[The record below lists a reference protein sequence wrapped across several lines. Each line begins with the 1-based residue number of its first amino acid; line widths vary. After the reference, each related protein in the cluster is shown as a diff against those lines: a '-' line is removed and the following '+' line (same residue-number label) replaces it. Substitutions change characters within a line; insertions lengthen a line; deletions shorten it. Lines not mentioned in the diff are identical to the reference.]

1 MSWDQ
6 ARLARL
12 LRNEADSS
20 GRRRIVTILEY
31 LDIQPGQRVLDCGC
45 GPGWWLKVAGDLFDC
60 DLYGIDVD
68 LARLRR
74 ASGELGGRS
83 RLLAASATRLP
94 FLDGSFDKVVLSE
107 VLEHVADDAA
117 VMREVHR
124 VLRPGGVVAIT
135 VPHRHYPFLW
145 DPINR
150 IREHLGHPPLCS
162 GVFGGIWTDHLRLY
176 EREALVDLVR
186 DARLIVEDVRPLVH
200 YCLPFA
206 HNLVYGLGKPLV
218 ESGALSG
225 ADRFRGED
233 NAGSMWNPLNWALAV
248 VNAIDRIDM
257 ARPKPQGSSVCLG
270 LKASKVSPDRR
281 T

>member
-1 MSWDQ
+1 MPWDQ

-20 GRRRIVTILEY
+20 GRRRMATILEY
-31 LDIQPGQRVLDCGC
+31 LDIQPGDRVLDCGC
-45 GPGWWLKVAGDLFDC
+45 GLGWWLKVAGELFDC
-60 DLYGIDVD
+60 ELYGIDVD
-68 LARLRR
+68 LGRLRR
-74 ASGELGGRS
+74 ASVEIGPRS
-83 RLLAASATRLP
+83 QLLVASATRLP

-117 VMREVHR
+117 LMREVHR
-124 VLRPGGVVAIT
+124 VLRPGGVVAVT

-150 IREHLGHPPLCS
+150 TRELLGRPPLRS
-162 GVFGGIWTDHLRLY
+162 GLFGGIWTDHLRLY
-176 EREALVDLVR
+176 ERAGLADLVGE
-186 DARLIVEDVRPLVH
+186 AGLMVEDVRPLVH

-206 HNLVYGLGKPLV
+206 HNLVYGIGKPLV
-218 ESGALSG
+218 ESGVLSG

-248 VNAIDRIDM
+248 VNAIDRVDM
-257 ARPKPQGSSVCLG
+257 ARPKPRGSSVCLG
-270 LKASKVSPDRR
+270 LKARKTAPTGR
-281 T
+281 